1 MGIFFLGGGGLY
13 VCMFKNLGG
22 FEIFDFGIFSGRK
35 ILVGI
40 FLGSLR

>member
-1 MGIFFLGGGGLY
+1 MY
-13 VCMFKNLGG
+13 VCSKILGG
-22 FEIFDFGIFSGRK
+22 FEIFDFGIFAGRK